1 MHQKKPMDML
11 NEALRY
17 AAHDWA
23 VFPVHSPRGNSC
35 SCGNP
40 GCSSVGKHPKIRHGV
55 LAATTDSE
63 TIRNWWKR
71 WPDANIGIHVG
82 RSSLVVMD
90 IDFHHGGRVDD
101 LPLTDADRITPTALT
116 GGGGIHLAYQAPPG
130 QPISNSNK
138 RLPEGIDLRAGRAYI
153 VAPPSLH
160 VSGRCYVWRPGRSP
174 WDVEPRALP
183 EALLPMLVIK
193 GEPPGRDAVP
203 ARLPD
208 TSLNREGH
216 HPYVAAALR
225 SELDKLAQA
234 IESNRNNT
242 LNESAFNLGQ
252 FIEAGL
258 LPRGEVEMLL
268 QEAAREIGLGETETR
283 QTIKSGIEAGMR
295 NPRRVW
301 PDLS

>member
-55 LAATTDSE
+55 LAATTDPE

-90 IDFHHGGRVDD
+90 IDVHHGGRVDD

-160 VSGRCYVWRPGRSP
+160 VSGRCYVWQPGRSP
-174 WDVEPRALP
+174 WDVEPRPLP
-183 EALLPMLVIK
+183 DALLPMLVFK
-193 GEPPGRDAVP
+193 EKPPSCDP
-203 ARLPD
+203 APAPSVTIRQTEED
-208 TSLNREGH
+208 R
-216 HPYVAAALR
+216 HPYVEKALYY
-225 SELDKLAQA
+225 ELDKLTQA
-234 IESNRNNT
+234 KEGNRNNT
-242 LNESAFNLGQ
+242 LNEAAFNLGQ

-258 LPRGEVEMLL
+258 LRRGEVEALL
-268 QEAAREIGLGETETR
+268 HNAAIAIGLGEVETQ
-283 QTIKSGIEAGMR
+283 QTIESGIEAGMR
-295 NPRRVW
+295 NPRIW
-301 PDLS
+301 PDWR